1 MRSVIEIS
9 QFLTLSIILYI
20 NINLIDAKKET
31 KSLTSLIEE
40 GEAVVDILHN
50 EVAKNYQTVCEDKCE
65 CSWHACSNLSK
76 ELPCNEDY
84 PDTTCPGVCPGSKT
98 DIKSSGVIYAN
109 KYDQALRDADVN
121 VQSVCY
127 TRKMTPVFEKN
138 YKDNKSVIFQYFGSN
153 EGVYRTYPLKGWC
166 SAYDARTRGWYNQ
179 AISDPKNIMIVLENS
194 SYMTTNGRAK
204 LAREV
209 VDRILISVSLVDRL
223 GFMSFNERTLAYFPY
238 MEKGSSAAK
247 SRLIN
252 HVDGLLGYDGSNMEK
267 AGNDTFEYI
276 RKSEANGNLLNNA
289 GTLIFYITSGISSK
303 GENSKN
309 ALLKTFQ
316 DNNAENTNGYV
327 VNANIFPIIVGNN
340 NSSVELFKTLACQ
353 ENGLFAQIKETKEIH
368 SYFLQYM
375 GMLFSNKK
383 INDIIWTEPYVDA
396 NGAGM
401 VVTAAKAVLDNSV
414 KPARL
419 LGVAAIDMKMTE
431 MLTLTDMESLTL
443 NITNRSSKNKLNM
456 ETNNCVYDQFR
467 NAGNKCIV
475 EDASITCK
483 DTPKISEGAKTCA
496 ISFITRGIC
505 GEDENPFKFASE
517 LPLEYKCCTVCI
529 TFNRDAIIA
538 SVSIAVGLLIIII
551 ILLVCCIQRGKRQ
564 SSGLSDNEEK
574 SNIQVSNN
582 NNP

>member
-1 MRSVIEIS
+1 MRSFIEIS

-31 KSLTSLIEE
+31 KSLTQLIEE
-40 GEAVVDILHN
+40 GEMVVDILHN
-50 EVAKNYQTVCEDKCE
+50 EVLKNYQTVCEDNCE

-76 ELPCNEDY
+76 ELDCNEDY
-84 PDTTCPGVCPGSKT
+84 PDTTCPGSCPGSKT

-109 KYDQALRDADVN
+109 KYDQASRDADVN
-121 VQSVCY
+121 VQTVCY
-127 TRKMTPVFEKN
+127 TRQMTPTFEKN
-138 YKDNKSVIFQYFGSN
+138 YKDNKSVIFQYFGSAQ
-153 EGVYRTYPLKGWC
+153 GVYRTYPLKGWC

-179 AISDPKNIMIVLENS
+179 AISDPKNIVIVLENS

-204 LAREV
+204 LAQEV

-247 SRLIN
+247 SRLIS

-289 GTLIFYITSGISSK
+289 GTIVFFITSGISSK

-309 ALLKTFQ
+309 ALLKNFQ

-327 VNANIFPIIVGNN
+327 VSANIFPIIVGNN

-353 ENGLFAQIKETKEIH
+353 ERGLFAQIKEEKEIH

-375 GMLFSNKK
+375 GALFSNKK
-383 INDIIWTEPYVDA
+383 SNDIIWTEPYVDA

-443 NITNRSSKNKLNM
+443 NITNRSSKSILNM
-456 ETNNCVYDQFR
+456 ESNNCVYDQFR
-467 NAGNKCIV
+467 NPANKCIIN
-475 EDASITCK
+475 DLITNCAN
-483 DTPKISEGAKTCA
+483 TPKISESAKTCSL
-496 ISFITRGIC
+496 SFVTNGIC
-505 GEDENPFKFASE
+505 GEDKTPFKFANE
-517 LPLEYKCCTVCI
+517 LPVEYKCCTVCI
-529 TFNRDAIIA
+529 TFNRNAIIA
-538 SVSIAVGLLIIII
+538 SVTIAVGLLVIIV
-551 ILLVCCIQRGKRQ
+551 ILLICCIQRGKRQ
-564 SSGLSDNEEK
+564 TNLSDNEE
-574 SNIQVSNN
+574 SRNN
-582 NNP
+582 QINTNNP